1 MTLSSDEDS
10 GLSIATA
17 HPDSDMESAV
27 CSEAIMY
34 AGRERRT
41 DGFRLGVWERR
52 LWLACGFLVLEHA
65 LLCFRRTREP
75 FLLCRAFDSRVQQS
89 RLLKAQSED
98 GKLTSR

>member
-41 DGFRLGVWERR
+41 DGFRLGCLGEAFVVGFWLWVLFRDWFI
-52 LWLACGFLVLEHA
+52 WLAV
-65 LLCFRRTREP
+65 
-75 FLLCRAFDSRVQQS
+75 
-89 RLLKAQSED
+89 
-98 GKLTSR
+98 

>member
-52 LWLACGFLVLEHA
+52 FVVGLWLFWFWSMLSSAFVEHESPFCFVL
-65 LLCFRRTREP
+65 LSIRG
-75 FLLCRAFDSRVQQS
+75 SS
-89 RLLKAQSED
+89 KAGS
-98 GKLTSR
+98 